1 MTNGRMMSIV
11 ESVKQQ
17 LDIVEVIGRHLPL
30 NRQNKALCP
39 FHEEKTPSFSVNPD
53 DQYFY
58 CFGCGVGGDVIR
70 FIELHEQKSFKE
82 ALSMLAEW
90 AGVKVQ
96 DFDTD
101 DLRLISETRQIQ
113 DVLAATAQF
122 YQASLSPDAR
132 RYLHENR
139 GFTDE
144 SVTRF
149 RIGYANGGLRQYLID
164 QRGLPLELCLK
175 SGVLK
180 RRDGGQINDFFYKRI
195 IFPNLR
201 RGRVVHLSGR
211 TLDSKEPRYLHL
223 PGPLKYLFNEDDL
236 HNDDIILAEGIPDCI
251 SAVQA
256 GFHAVAIYGT
266 SQFNQDY
273 EARFRRC
280 KTVSLCFDGDDAG
293 RRATQKAGEVLFDKA
308 VVVVVPNGIDL
319 NALLIEQSPDDLKGL
334 LSGGKRYVD
343 MALQEIRSLPE
354 NMQLTRLKDFLP
366 KLVKL
371 DSFSQ
376 SHYRDVIKRD
386 FGLNKKTIDVAI
398 EQGNTDTSNYTSGET
413 VEEEPAFTDEEK
425 QAAVRL
431 LEDPNLIGRLS
442 QITDDLGFA
451 GEVDNIVVVYQALT
465 SRILT
470 RPISLIVKG
479 DSSGG
484 KSFLVETVARLFP
497 ESEVLKFTTV
507 TPKALYHRTD
517 GLSHKALIIFE
528 RHGAEE
534 SDYSIR
540 SLQSEGK
547 LMISMPVKDPDTG
560 QWTSIDKEVP
570 GPVAY
575 IETTTAT
582 HLHQE
587 NETRCFEIFIDDS
600 PKQTSNV
607 HEAQKRR
614 YRPSGRGKTPDTR
627 PWVVAQML
635 LEPYPVIIPYV
646 DLVEFPQKPLR
657 VRRDHERFLTLIEV
671 SAILHQFQRER
682 KTIDGTEYLMAC
694 LEDYAM
700 AYKLASGILQQ
711 TIKQITPKAEEL
723 AKLIHTLSENNDGPP
738 LTRRAICEAS
748 PDSLNTV
755 KKYLQELTKQGVV
768 HEDRNG
774 RTYTYSILKLPTA
787 DENLLLHPD
796 ELRTRLEDV
805 QSSQLP
811 KSDQVPPGQ
820 IILKEDMKLNRSDQS
835 DNDAKRADCA
845 S

>member
-1 MTNGRMMSIV
+1 MTNLRMMSIM
-11 ESVKQQ
+11 ESVKQR
-17 LDIVEVIGRHLPL
+17 LDIVEVISQHLSL
-30 NRQNKALCP
+30 NRQNKAICP
-39 FHEEKTPSFSVNPD
+39 FHDEKIPSFSVNPKG
-53 DQYFY
+53 QYFY

-70 FIELHEQKSFKE
+70 FIELHERKPFKE
-82 ALSMLAEW
+82 ALSMLSEL
-90 AGVKVQ
+90 AGVKTQELDADELKV
-96 DFDTD
+96 
-101 DLRLISETRQIQ
+101 INETRQIQ
-113 DVLAATAQF
+113 DVLTATAKF
-122 YQASLSPDAR
+122 YQASLSSDAR

-144 SVTRF
+144 TISRF
-149 RIGYANGGLRQYLID
+149 RIGYANGGLKQHLIAD
-164 QRGLPLELCLK
+164 RRYSLELCLRA
-175 SGVLK
+175 GVLK

-195 IFPNLR
+195 IFPNLKQ
-201 RGRVVHLSGR
+201 GRVVHLSGR
-211 TLDSKEPRYLHL
+211 VLEDKDPKYLHL
-223 PGPLKYLFNEDDL
+223 PGPLRYLFNEDDL
-236 HNDDIILAEGIPDCI
+236 LNEEVILTEGVPDCI

-256 GFHAVAIYGT
+256 GFHAVAVYGT

-273 EARFRRC
+273 EDRFRCC
-280 KTVSLCFDGDDAG
+280 KTIYLCFDGDEAG
-293 RRATQKAGEVLFDKA
+293 KRATRKVGEILFDKA
-308 VVVVVPNGIDL
+308 VVVVMPDGMDL
-319 NALLIEQSPDDLKGL
+319 NALLMEQSPDDLKKL

-343 MALQEIRSLPE
+343 MALQEIKSLPE
-354 NMQLTRLKDFLP
+354 NMQLTQLEDFLP
-366 KLVKL
+366 KLARL
-371 DSFSQ
+371 DLFLQ
-376 SHYRDVIKRD
+376 SHYRDMIKQD

-398 EQGNTDTSNYTSGET
+398 EAGKTDPSKCTSDET
-413 VEEEPAFTDEEK
+413 VEEKPAFTDEEK
-425 QAAVRL
+425 QNAIRL
-431 LEDPNLIGRLS
+431 LENPNLIGRLS
-442 QITDDLGFA
+442 QITDELGFV
-451 GEVDNIVVVYQALT
+451 GEVDNIVVVYLALT

-497 ESEVLKFTTV
+497 KSEILMFTTV

-547 LMISMPVKDPDTG
+547 LMISMPVKDPETG

-600 PKQTSNV
+600 PEQTINV

-614 YRPSGRGKTPDTR
+614 FRPYGRGKTPDIR

-635 LEPYPVIIPYV
+635 LEPYQVIIPYI
-646 DLVEFPQKPLR
+646 DYVEFPQKPLR
-657 VRRDHERFLTLIEV
+657 VRRDHDRFLTLIEV
-671 SAILHQFQRER
+671 SATLHQYQREK
-682 KTIDGTEYLMAC
+682 KTIDGVECLVAS
-694 LEDYAM
+694 LEDYAI

-723 AKLIHTLSENNDGPP
+723 ALLIHALSENSDGPP

-755 KKYLQELTKQGVV
+755 KKYLRELIKQGVV
-768 HEDRNG
+768 HEDRSA

-796 ELRTRLEDV
+796 ELKARLEGV
-805 QSSQLP
+805 QSSHLP
-811 KSDQVPPGQ
+811 KPGQVPLGQ
-820 IILKEDMKLNRSDQS
+820 TILKEDIKLNRSDQS
-835 DNDAKRADCA
+835 GNDAERADCA
-845 S
+845 T